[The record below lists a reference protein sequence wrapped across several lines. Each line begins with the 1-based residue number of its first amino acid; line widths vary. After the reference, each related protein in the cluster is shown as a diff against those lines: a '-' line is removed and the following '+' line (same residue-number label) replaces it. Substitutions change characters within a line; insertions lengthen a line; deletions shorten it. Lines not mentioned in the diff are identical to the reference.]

1 MATEPIERDIETL
14 IDLQLRKLGWED
26 NPKSPN
32 RNVWKQQPRSNKEKA
47 SLGSL
52 KPDYILYNSNNQE
65 PLIVIEAKRPN
76 RDVYTALIQGK
87 EYAEKINAPIV
98 IATNGI
104 LVKAIH
110 LKTGNYLIR
119 NGENVDTFF
128 EEHLAI
134 KFIES
139 FDIQTISKKVINSRN
154 DLIKIFKDSNNLLR
168 KEGLL
173 AGHERFSVFSNILF
187 LKLMSE
193 IQDLNDKDGE
203 RNIIPNEYRWNFF
216 KNKKGNEL
224 QSYLN
229 KIVLKKFDEFYKS
242 GNESIFDELRIDSP
256 TVLKEIIDQL
266 DQLELINI
274 ESDIKGDAFEF
285 FLRTYNA
292 GEKDLG
298 EYFTP
303 RHIVKFLVQ
312 LLNPVFGEK
321 VYDPF
326 CGTGGMLT
334 ETFKHLI
341 RSVPNNKSSL
351 KFLKEESVFGREISS
366 TAKIAKMNMILIG
379 DGHNNI
385 QRLDSLSQPVN
396 NLYDIVISNIPF
408 AQQTEYGSL
417 YDIPTKDANS
427 ICIQHCIN
435 AIDKTAT
442 NGRLGLILPEKV
454 LFDKNYETL
463 REKIYEN
470 CSISNIISLPSGTFE
485 PYTNVQTSILHL
497 TKVKRKVKTEKVK
510 FYFVKNDGYS
520 LDKNRKKI
528 LGENDLDNFFTK
540 ANDYNSLFVES
551 VKIKNNA
558 FTLQGRKYIPPKE
571 LAEITFG
578 TSDLIKLSTI
588 LKRVKNESIKINDAD
603 DYELLGVRSYGLGV
617 FKKPLKGYDLSKGM
631 SYFKAKSNH
640 LFWCKVDTKNGAFGV
655 IKENQDG
662 CIFTSNM
669 TMLEIDNKKVI
680 PYFIEILFR
689 NKKVQEYFDN
699 YISGSTNR
707 KYVKINELLDFYI
720 PNYSMKQ
727 QTEIVKNVIKAEQEI
742 IERNNLIDENIEMTN
757 TKSTNA

>member
-1 MATEPIERDIETL
+1 MATEPIERDVETL

-26 NPKSPN
+26 NPKSPK
-32 RNVWKQQPRSNKEKA
+32 RNIWKQQPRSNKEK
-47 SLGSL
+47 SNLGNL
-52 KPDYILYNSNNQE
+52 KPDYILYNSDNQE
-65 PLIVIEAKRPN
+65 PLIIIEAKRPN

-110 LKTGNYLIR
+110 IKTGNYLIL
-119 NGENVDTFF
+119 NGENIDNFF
-128 EEHLAI
+128 DEQLAK
-134 KFIES
+134 KFIENH
-139 FDIQTISKKVINSRN
+139 DIQTISKKIINSRN
-154 DLIKIFKDSNNLLR
+154 DLIKIFKEADNSLR

-173 AGHERFSVFSNILF
+173 AGHERFSVFTNILF

-193 IQDLNDKDGE
+193 IQDINDKQGE
-203 RNIIPNEYRWNFF
+203 KNIIPREYRWDFF

-224 QSYLN
+224 QSYIN

-242 GNESIFDELRIDSP
+242 GNESIFDELRIENPS
-256 TVLKEIIDQL
+256 VLKEIIDQL

-274 ESDIKGDAFEF
+274 DSDIKGDAFEYF
-285 FLRTYNA
+285 IRRYNA

-312 LLNPVFGEK
+312 LLNPIFGEK
-321 VYDPF
+321 IYDPF

-341 RSVPNNKSSL
+341 RSVPNNQSSL

-385 QRLDSLSQPVN
+385 QRLDSLSKPIN
-396 NLYDIVISNIPF
+396 NQFDIVISNIPF

-417 YDIPTKDANS
+417 YNIPTKDANS

-435 AIDKTAT
+435 AISNTAA

-454 LFDKNYETL
+454 LFDKSYEIL
-463 REKIYEN
+463 RKYIYDN

-497 TKVKRKVKTEKVK
+497 TKVKRKIKSEKIK
-510 FYFVKNDGYS
+510 FYFVKNDGYT

-540 ANDYNSLFVES
+540 ANDYNSLFVDS
-551 VKIKNNA
+551 DKIIKNSYI
-558 FTLQGRKYIPPKE
+558 FQGKKYIPPKE

-578 TSDLIKLSTI
+578 TSDLIKLSSI
-588 LKRVKNESIKINDAD
+588 LKKVKNESIKINKAD
-603 DYELLGVRSYGLGV
+603 DYELLGVRSMV
-617 FKKPLKGYDLSKGM
+617 
-631 SYFKAKSNH
+631 
-640 LFWCKVDTKNGAFGV
+640 
-655 IKENQDG
+655 
-662 CIFTSNM
+662 
-669 TMLEIDNKKVI
+669 
-680 PYFIEILFR
+680 
-689 NKKVQEYFDN
+689 
-699 YISGSTNR
+699 
-707 KYVKINELLDFYI
+707 
-720 PNYSMKQ
+720 
-727 QTEIVKNVIKAEQEI
+727 
-742 IERNNLIDENIEMTN
+742 
-757 TKSTNA
+757 

>member
-1 MATEPIERDIETL
+1 MALEPIERDVETL

-26 NPKSPN
+26 NPKSTE
-32 RNVWKQQPRSNKEKA
+32 RNVWKQQPQTQNEKDN
-47 SLGSL
+47 LEGL
-52 KPDYILYNSNNQE
+52 KPDYILYKTHSNE

-76 RDVYTALIQGK
+76 RDVYTALVQGK
-87 EYAEKINAPIV
+87 EYADRINAPIV

-110 LKTGNYLIR
+110 IKSGEYLTL
-119 NGENVDTFF
+119 NGETVDSFF
-128 EEHLAI
+128 DENTAI
-134 KFIES
+134 KFSDNFSVE
-139 FDIQTISKKVINSRN
+139 TISKKVINSRN
-154 DLIKIFKDSNNLLR
+154 DLIKIFKEANNLLR

-193 IQDLNDKDGE
+193 IQDLNDKDGDKKVL
-203 RNIIPNEYRWNFF
+203 PLEYRWNFF
-216 KNKKGNEL
+216 KNKNGEEL
-224 QSYLN
+224 QSYIN
-229 KIVLKKFDEFYKS
+229 EIVLKKFDEFYKS
-242 GNESIFDELRIDSP
+242 GSDSIFDELKVENP
-256 TVLKEIIDQL
+256 KVLKDIINKL
-266 DQLELINI
+266 DQLELVNI

-303 RHIVKFLVQ
+303 RHVVKFLVQ

-321 VYDPF
+321 IYDPF

-334 ETFKHLI
+334 ESFKHLV
-341 RSVPNNKSSL
+341 RSVPNNEASM

-385 QRLDSLSQPVN
+385 KRLDSLSKPVDKQ
-396 NLYDIVISNIPF
+396 YDIVISNIPF

-427 ICIQHCIN
+427 ICIQHCIK
-435 AIDKTAT
+435 AINSTAT
-442 NGRLGLILPEKV
+442 NGRIGLILPEKV
-454 LFDKNYETL
+454 LFDKAYEKL
-463 REKIYEN
+463 REKIYKTCTIE
-470 CSISNIISLPSGTFE
+470 NIISLPSGTFE

-497 TKVKRKVKTEKVK
+497 TKVKQNVKSKSVK
-510 FYFVKNDGYS
+510 FYFVKNDGFS
-520 LDKNRKKI
+520 LDKNRKK
-528 LGENDLDNFFTK
+528 LRGENDLGAFFTK
-540 ANDYNSLFVES
+540 DSDYNSLS
-551 VKIKNNA
+551 ISIDKIKNNA
-558 FTLQGRKYIPPKE
+558 FILQGKKYIPPKE

-578 TSDLIKLSTI
+578 TTDLIPLNSF
-588 LKRVKNESIKINDAD
+588 LKKVRNQSVSIEDAD
-603 DYELLGVRSYGLGV
+603 DYKLLGVRSYGLGV
-617 FKKPLKGYDLSKGM
+617 FKKENKGYELSRGM
-631 SYFKAKSNH
+631 NYYHARPNH

-655 IKENQDG
+655 VKPEFEG

-669 TMLEIDNKKVI
+669 TMLEIDEKKFI

-689 NKKVQEYFDN
+689 NPKIQEYFDN

-707 KYVKINELLDFYI
+707 KYVKTDELLSFYI
-720 PNYSMKQ
+720 PNYSIEEQKIIVDKVLKAERIIQKQ
-727 QTEIVKNVIKAEQEI
+727 QEEININVELTGQ
-742 IERNNLIDENIEMTN
+742 
-757 TKSTNA
+757 KSTKA